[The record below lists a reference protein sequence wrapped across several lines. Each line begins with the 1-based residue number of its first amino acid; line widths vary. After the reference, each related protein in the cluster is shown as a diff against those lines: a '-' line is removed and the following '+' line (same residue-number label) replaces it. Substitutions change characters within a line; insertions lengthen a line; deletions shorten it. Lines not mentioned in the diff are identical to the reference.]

1 MDGQAMATPRPAMME
16 RGLIL
21 SLPDPA
27 LDFDDDDPADA
38 PFVFKGEPLSEI
50 TLRERR

>member
-1 MDGQAMATPRPAMME
+1 MDGQAMETPRPAMME

-27 LDFDDDDPADA
+27 LGINHDDPADD
-38 PFVFKGEPLSEI
+38 PVVIKGEPLSEI
-50 TLRERR
+50 ILRERR